1 MYIQSFY
8 ACQKRI
14 IRTFIKT
21 TGCIPITTYY
31 VYYPRMQKK
40 IDDLVGDGQGKIPT
54 PPSKMTELE
63 TLHWLEEQNK
73 RETKEQRQALRTK
86 IRSGISEILSD
97 QLFGGNDQQVE
108 LWRRLADRV
117 VVQKH
122 IEGIAVL
129 AGSPYKM
136 IRANKDDEELTPRT
150 RVLVQKIE
158 SLLLELASDKQ
169 ALPSRPSAVLLA
181 DLIDSTF
188 SEDRRLRNSI
198 LQRSHAITKVNSF
211 LINKSKK
218 QATQREMP
226 DYYKSIGEYISSCV
240 SEYESILDNS
250 ASSSLKAMYRRHAT
264 EWAAFTQKYLI
275 TSKKIR
281 SEKSAQAWLDKV
293 KSRSRY
299 ESEIQNHL
307 LSSAVA
313 RTISTIEFS
322 AKSNASKRADYL
334 LINGIQLDFKARGL
348 DGFLAIANFPSTL
361 KTKPFRIMAEMQ
373 HMAEGELKLPEM
385 EFSFLGNPPIALE
398 ISIRAHTNPDTYEQF
413 AEFIVKALSTIK

>member
-1 MYIQSFY
+1 
-8 ACQKRI
+8 
-14 IRTFIKT
+14 
-21 TGCIPITTYY
+21 
-31 VYYPRMQKK
+31 MQKK
-40 IDDLVGDGQGKIPT
+40 VDGFVGGDQSTIPT

-63 TLHWLEEQNK
+63 TLKWLEEQNK
-73 RETKEQRQALRTK
+73 WETREQRQALRTK
-86 IRSGISEILSD
+86 IRLGISEILSD

-122 IEGIAVL
+122 IEGIALL

-136 IRANKDDEELTPRT
+136 IRVNKDDKELTPRT

-158 SLLLELASDKQ
+158 SLLLELASDKEV
-169 ALPSRPSAVLLA
+169 LPNRPSATLLA

-188 SEDRRLRNSI
+188 SEHRRLRNSI
-198 LQRSHAITKVNSF
+198 LQRSHAITKVNTF
-211 LINKSKK
+211 LINKSKN
-218 QATQREMP
+218 QAVQKEMP

-240 SEYESILDNS
+240 SAYESNQRNS
-250 ASSSLKAMYRRHAT
+250 ASSSIKAMYRRHAT

-281 SEKSAQAWLDKV
+281 SEKSAQAWLDNV
-293 KSRSRY
+293 KTKSRY
-299 ESEIQNHL
+299 ESEIHNHL
-307 LSSAVA
+307 FNSVVA
-313 RTISTIEFS
+313 RNVSTLELS
-322 AKSNASKRADYL
+322 AKNNSSKRADYL

-348 DGFLAIANFPSTL
+348 DGFLAIANLPTTL

-373 HMAEGELKLPEM
+373 HMAESELKLPEM
-385 EFSFLGNPPIALE
+385 EFSFLGNPPIALQ
-398 ISIRAHTNPDTYEQF
+398 ISINAYTNPDTYEQF